1 MQYPIRGRD
10 RLAARP
16 PVSRDRA
23 RLFATDPPGLDSDFG
38 ACPNPFRDVGEDQV
52 QDQVQVQDQDR
63 VSRQGKDHAVLIS
76 QHAPEAD
83 PEPRQQPFPGGR

>member
-1 MQYPIRGRD
+1 MIGSHAD
-10 RLAARP
+10 WEGLTP
-16 PVSRDRA
+16 PVSR
-23 RLFATDPPGLDSDFG
+23 DPPGLDSDFG

-63 VSRQGKDHAVLIS
+63 VSRQGKDHAVLTS

-83 PEPRQQPFPGGR
+83 PEPRQGR